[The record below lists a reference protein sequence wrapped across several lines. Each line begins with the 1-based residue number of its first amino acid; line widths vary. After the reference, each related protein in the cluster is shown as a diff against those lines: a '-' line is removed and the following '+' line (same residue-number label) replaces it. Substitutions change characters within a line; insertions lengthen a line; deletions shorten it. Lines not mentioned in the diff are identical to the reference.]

1 MNYSPD
7 LISTALK
14 MLVSLGI
21 VLGGLFV
28 TFYFM
33 KRLLNKKMAG
43 SEDKLIRVLANTY
56 IGVKK
61 NISLVEVPGAL
72 LVIGITNDNISLL
85 SKIEDEEILNGLRF
99 SNGERGQVSF
109 SDHLHK
115 LSEKLKIHKR
125 AK

>member
-14 MLVSLGI
+14 MLVSLAV

-85 SKIEDEEILNGLRF
+85 SKIEDEEILNGLRI
-99 SNGERGQVSF
+99 SYAERGQVSF
-109 SDHLHK
+109 SDHLHN
-115 LSEKLKIHKR
+115 LSGKFKIHKR

>member
-14 MLVSLGI
+14 MLGSLAI
-21 VLGGLFV
+21 VLGGMFV
-28 TFYFM
+28 TFYFL
-33 KRLLNKKMAG
+33 KRLLNKKVAG
-43 SEDKLIRVLANTY
+43 SGDKLIRVLENTY

-85 SKIEDEEILNGLRF
+85 SKIEDEDILNGLRIPK
-99 SNGERGQVSF
+99 GDRGQTSF

-115 LSEKLKIHKR
+115 LSEKLKIQNRTK
-125 AK
+125 

>member
-14 MLVSLGI
+14 MLTSLAI
-21 VLGGLFV
+21 VLGGMFV
-28 TFYFM
+28 AFYFM
-33 KRLLNKKMAG
+33 KKVLNRKIAASG
-43 SEDKLIRVLANTY
+43 EKLIRVLANTY

-85 SKIEDEEILNGLRF
+85 SKIEDEEILDRF
-99 SNGERGQVSF
+99 RVSDGETTQDSF

-115 LSEKLKIHKR
+115 LSKKFKTKR
-125 AK
+125 PKK

>member
-1 MNYSPD
+1 MNYPPD

-14 MLVSLGI
+14 MLVSLAI
-21 VLGGLFV
+21 VLGGMFV

-33 KRLLNKKMAG
+33 KRLLNKKVAG

-85 SKIEDEEILNGLRF
+85 SKIEDEEILNGLRMP
-99 SNGERGQVSF
+99 NGERGQVSF

-115 LSEKLKIHKR
+115 LSGKLKFHKR